1 MWLDAPAYL
10 IYTSGSTGVPK
21 GVVVTHRGL
30 ADLAAELVSR
40 CRTGPDSRVL
50 GFSSPSFDA
59 AVLEYLLA
67 FASGATLVLAPAEIA
82 GGSELAALLA
92 HERVTHGF
100 FTPSALG
107 TVDPAGLDGL
117 GQVVVG
123 GEACPSEL
131 VARWAPGRVMRNAY
145 GPTEATVA
153 TNMSDALVAGGP
165 VTLGSP
171 VRGVREVVL
180 DARLQPVPVGVAGE
194 LYVAGP
200 GVARGYRGR
209 AGLTA
214 ARFVADPFG
223 GWVSGCIGRGMWCGG
238 APMGSWCLSGA
249 VMRR

>member
-1 MWLDAPAYL
+1 MTDVKRRGGLWLDAPAYL
-10 IYTSGSTGVPK
+10 IYTSGSTGAPK

-30 ADLAAELVSR
+30 ADLAAEMLSR
-40 CRTGPDSRVL
+40 CRTGPESRVL

-67 FASGATLVLAPAEIA
+67 FASGATLVLAPAGIA

-100 FTPSALG
+100 FTPSTLE

-123 GEACPSEL
+123 GEACPAEL
-131 VARWAPGRVMRNAY
+131 VARWAPGRLLRNAY

-153 TNMSDALVAGGP
+153 TNVSDALVAGQP

-180 DARLQPVPVGVAGE
+180 DARLHRCRSGW
-194 LYVAGP
+194 
-200 GVARGYRGR
+200 RGNCMWRGR
-209 AGLTA
+209 GWRAGI
-214 ARFVADPFG
+214 RG
-223 GWVSGCIGRGMWCGG
+223 GRG
-238 APMGSWCLSGA
+238 
-249 VMRR
+249 